1 MNKKQRRWRNRILV
15 AIALFFAIMLAEKL
29 GLWNALF
36 GSYATYGEFALYLI
50 PYLIAGHD
58 VLRLVPPLIA
68 SRSDIDK
75 AVSIIDEVLSEFKD

>member
-50 PYLIAGHD
+50 PYLIA
-58 VLRLVPPLIA
+58 VLVAIA
-68 SRSDIDK
+68 VFGLRERWIS
-75 AVSIIDEVLSEFKD
+75 